1 MDKILSQAEVDALL
15 KGLSDGQLG
24 SDRDRAGEDGIQS
37 FDLINQDRIVRGR
50 MPTLEIINDRFAK
63 LFRSTMSSSLRKVLD
78 VTVTQ
83 TEMVKFGEFI
93 RTLPVPTSLHIL
105 KMEPLR
111 GHVLL
116 VVESRLVFNLLD
128 CFFGGTGKTS
138 IRIEGRDFTAI
149 EQKVIQRFV
158 QMVLGDLEEAWK
170 PVVPINFQ
178 FSRSEINPQFAT
190 IAPPTE
196 LIVAVRY
203 DLELDYLIGKLTL
216 CLPYST
222 IEPIRSKLYARYQSE
237 QLEVDEEWFERVKR
251 QLREVEVDFFVELGK
266 GRVTG
271 RELLQIKA
279 GDTVE
284 LEQKVSEPLVVQVE
298 GVPKYRAFAGTSKG
312 IQVVRIHKAI
322 ES

>member
-1 MDKILSQAEVDALL
+1 MEKILSQAEVDALL
-15 KGLSDGQLG
+15 RGLSEGQPG
-24 SDRDRAGEDGIQS
+24 SEQDRTSDDGIQN

-63 LFRSTMSSSLRKVLD
+63 LFRSTMSSGLRKVLD

-116 VVESRLVFNLLD
+116 VIESRLVFNLLD
-128 CFFGGTGKTS
+128 CFFGGTGKTT

-158 QMVLGDLEEAWK
+158 QMVLQDLELAWK
-170 PVVPINFQ
+170 PVIPVNFQ

-196 LIVAVRY
+196 LIIAVRY
-203 DLELDYLIGKLTL
+203 DLELDYLIGKITL

-222 IEPIRSKLYARYQSE
+222 IEPVRSKLYARYQSE
-237 QLEVDEEWFERVKR
+237 QLEVDQEWFERLKR
-251 QLREVEVDFFVELGK
+251 QLREVEVDFLVELGK

-271 RELLQIKA
+271 RELLQINA
-279 GDTVE
+279 GDTLL
-284 LEQKVSEPLVVQVE
+284 LEQKINEPLVVQVE
-298 GVPKYRAFAGTSKG
+298 GVPKFRAFAGKSKG
-312 IQVVRIHKAI
+312 NQVVKILKEI
-322 ES
+322 E